1 MLSNLMK
8 GDNNAPK
15 VRRTLCKDMKRAFI
29 PNILTFTN
37 LALGILSIL
46 TGVQGDYVTAG
57 LLILG
62 AGIVDRYDGRIA
74 RLLHAESPLG
84 KELDSL
90 SDLVSFGVAP
100 SILGYFMFD
109 FIELGVLGL
118 IPVILFPV
126 AGAYRLARYNAAA
139 FDGIFTGVPITIAG
153 CVLALVML
161 LLRNSLDLRILVV
174 LLSIAL
180 SYLMV
185 STIRLSKR

>member
-1 MLSNLMK
+1 
-8 GDNNAPK
+8 
-15 VRRTLCKDMKRAFI
+15 MKRAFI

-118 IPVILFPV
+118 VPVILFPV
-126 AGAYRLARYNAAA
+126 AGAYRLARYNASA

-161 LLRNSLDLRILVV
+161 LLRNSLELRLLVV